1 MNSIENW
8 FYENDD
14 KIKQTERFIFENPE
28 LSLEERQSSQ
38 CLAKFMEE
46 QGFSVEWN
54 IGGLETAFVA
64 TWGQGEPVL
73 GFLAEYD
80 ALPGLG
86 QKPVEE
92 RCEIEGCGHGCG
104 HSLLGVGAAAAAAAL
119 KSELESSGKLGTI
132 KLFGCPAEEIM
143 YGKIVMAKQGC
154 FDGLSAAITWH
165 PSDSNRVGEDIYQA
179 MDSKKFKFFG
189 TTSHASGSPHL
200 GRSALDA
207 AELMNVGVNYLREH
221 VTDDVRIHYTYLDG
235 GEKPNIVPDFAQTS
249 YYIRGKNR
257 EHVDD
262 ASARIER
269 IAQGAALMTD
279 TRYESELVASC
290 METKLNFTLLNAFY
304 KAMSGIEVPTYTQE
318 EIQFAES
325 ISKAANL
332 KNQGK
337 YFDGLHK
344 FENREIDIFI
354 STDVSNVS
362 HIVPTIT
369 LNAATACKG
378 TPLHHW
384 AFTAQVGSSIG
395 YKGMIYVAKSM
406 ALGGMM
412 LIDNPEILLK
422 AMDEHKNSS
431 I

>member
-1 MNSIENW
+1 MKTFEKW
-8 FYENDD
+8 FYKNDD
-14 KIKQTERFIFENPE
+14 KIKQTAKFIFENPE
-28 LSLEERQSSQ
+28 LALEEKKSSK
-38 CLAKFMEE
+38 CLAEFMEG
-46 QGFSVEWN
+46 QGFSIEWKA
-54 IGGLETAFVA
+54 GGLETAFVA
-64 TWGQGEPVL
+64 TWGEGEPEL

-92 RCEIEGCGHGCG
+92 RCEVEGSGHGCG
-104 HSLLGVGAAAAAAAL
+104 HSLLGVGAASAAAAL
-119 KSELESSGKLGTI
+119 KSELEATGKKATI

-143 YGKIVMAKQGC
+143 YGKIIMAKQGC

-165 PSDSNRVGEDIYQA
+165 PSDVNRVGEDIYQA
-179 MDSKKFKFFG
+179 MDSKKFRFFG

-221 VTDDVRIHYTYLDG
+221 VTDDIRIHYVYLDG
-235 GEKPNIVPDFAQTS
+235 GEKANIVPDFAQTS
-249 YYIRGKNR
+249 YFIRGKNR
-257 EHVDD
+257 EHVNEVSD
-262 ASARIER
+262 RIER
-269 IAQGAALMTD
+269 IAKGAALMTD

-290 METKLNFTLLNAFY
+290 METKLNFTLADTFY
-304 KAMSGIEVPTYTQE
+304 QAMSNIPVPNYTDE

-325 ISKAANL
+325 ISKTANL
-332 KNQGK
+332 KNKGK
-337 YFDGLHK
+337 YFDGLQK
-344 FENREIDIFI
+344 NENKATDIFI

-362 HIVPTIT
+362 HIVPTVT

-384 AFTAQVGSSIG
+384 AFTAQTGSSIG
-395 YKGMIYVAKSM
+395 YKSMIYVAKSM

-412 LIDNPEILLK
+412 LIDNPEVLVK
-422 AMDEHKNSS
+422 AMDEHKN

>member
-1 MNSIENW
+1 MDGIENW
-8 FYENDD
+8 FYKNND

-28 LSLEERQSSQ
+28 LSLEERKSSK
-38 CLAKFMEE
+38 CLANFMED
-46 QGFSVEWN
+46 QGFSVEWKV
-54 IGGLETAFVA
+54 GGLETAFVA
-64 TWGQGEPVL
+64 TWGEGEPVL

-86 QKPVEE
+86 QKPVGQ
-92 RCEIEGCGHGCG
+92 RYAIEGCGHGCG
-104 HSLLGVGAAAAAAAL
+104 HSLLGVGAASAAAAI
-119 KSELESSGKLGTI
+119 KSELEATGKRGTI

-143 YGKIVMAKQGC
+143 YGKIIMAKQGC

-165 PSDSNRVGEDIYQA
+165 PSDVNRVGEDIYQA
-179 MDSKKFKFFG
+179 MDSKKFRFFG

-221 VTDDVRIHYTYLDG
+221 VTDDVRIHYVYLDG

-249 YYIRGKNR
+249 YFIRGKNR

-262 ASARIER
+262 VSARIER

-290 METKLNFTLLNAFY
+290 METKLNFTLLDTFY
-304 KAMSGIEVPTYTQE
+304 NAMSNMSVPTYTEE

-332 KNQGK
+332 KNKGK

-344 FENREIDIFI
+344 FENKATDIFV

-362 HIVPTIT
+362 HLVPTVT
-369 LNAATACKG
+369 LNTATACKG

-384 AFTAQVGSSIG
+384 AFTAQAGSSIG
-395 YKGMIYVAKSM
+395 YKSMIYVAKSM
-406 ALGGMM
+406 ALGAKM
-412 LIDNPEILLK
+412 LIDNSEILVK
-422 AMDEHKNSS
+422 AVEEHKS

>member
-1 MNSIENW
+1 MKTFEKW
-8 FYENDD
+8 FYKNDD
-14 KIKQTERFIFENPE
+14 KIKQTAKFIFENPE
-28 LSLEERQSSQ
+28 LALEEKKSSK
-38 CLAKFMEE
+38 CLAEFMEG
-46 QGFSVEWN
+46 QGFSIEWKA
-54 IGGLETAFVA
+54 GGLETAFVA
-64 TWGQGEPVL
+64 TWGEGEPGL

-92 RCEIEGCGHGCG
+92 RCEVEGSGHGCG
-104 HSLLGVGAAAAAAAL
+104 HSLLGVGAASAAAAL
-119 KSELESSGKLGTI
+119 KSELEATGKKATI

-143 YGKIVMAKQGC
+143 YGKIIMAKQGC

-165 PSDSNRVGEDIYQA
+165 PSDVNRVGEDIYQA
-179 MDSKKFKFFG
+179 MDSKKFRFFG

-221 VTDDVRIHYTYLDG
+221 VTDDIRIHYVYLDG
-235 GEKPNIVPDFAQTS
+235 GEKANIVPDFAQTS
-249 YYIRGKNR
+249 YFIRGKNR
-257 EHVDD
+257 EHVNEVSD
-262 ASARIER
+262 RIER
-269 IAQGAALMTD
+269 IAKGAELMTD

-290 METKLNFTLLNAFY
+290 METKLNFTLADTFY
-304 KAMSGIEVPTYTQE
+304 QAMSNIPVPNYTDE

-325 ISKAANL
+325 ISKTANL
-332 KNQGK
+332 KNKGK
-337 YFDGLHK
+337 YFDRLQK
-344 FENREIDIFI
+344 NENKATDIFI

-362 HIVPTIT
+362 HIVPTVT

-384 AFTAQVGSSIG
+384 AFTAQTGSSIG
-395 YKGMIYVAKSM
+395 YKSMIYVAKSM

-412 LIDNPEILLK
+412 LIDNPEILVK
-422 AMDEHKNSS
+422 AMDEHKN

>member
-1 MNSIENW
+1 MNSIEKW
-8 FYENDD
+8 FHKNSD
-14 KIKQTERFIFENPE
+14 KAKQAAKFIFENPE
-28 LSLEERQSSQ
+28 LALEERKSSK
-38 CLAKFMEE
+38 CLAKFMED
-46 QGFSVEWN
+46 QGFSIEWKA
-54 IGGLETAFVA
+54 GGLEIAFVA
-64 TWGQGEPVL
+64 TWGKGEPVL

-86 QKPVEE
+86 QKPVDE
-92 RCEIEGCGHGCG
+92 RCEIAGSGHGCG
-104 HSLLGVGAAAAAAAL
+104 HNLFGVGVAAAAAAL
-119 KSELESSGKLGTI
+119 KSELEASGKNGTI

-143 YGKIVMAKQGC
+143 YGKIIMAKQGC
-154 FDGLSAAITWH
+154 FDVLSAAITWH
-165 PSDSNRVGEDIYQA
+165 PSDVNRVGEDIYQA
-179 MDSKKFKFFG
+179 MDSKKFRFYG

-221 VTDDVRIHYTYLDG
+221 VTDDVRIHYVYLDG

-262 ASARIER
+262 TSARIER

-279 TRYESELVASC
+279 TRYESELIASC
-290 METKLNFTLLNAFY
+290 METKLNFTLLDTFY
-304 KAMSGIEVPTYTQE
+304 KAMSSILVPTYTEE

-325 ISKAANL
+325 ISKATNL

-337 YFDGLHK
+337 YFEELHK
-344 FENREIDIFI
+344 FENRATDIFI

-362 HIVPTIT
+362 HLVPTVT

-384 AFTAQVGSSIG
+384 AFTAQAGSSIG

-406 ALGGMM
+406 ALGALM
-412 LIDNPEILLK
+412 LIDNPEIIVK
-422 AMDEHKNSS
+422 AMDEHKRV
-431 I
+431 

>member
-1 MNSIENW
+1 MNGIEKW
-8 FYENDD
+8 FYENCD
-14 KIKQTERFIFENPE
+14 KAEQAAKFIFEHPE
-28 LSLEERQSSQ
+28 LALEEKESSK
-38 CLAKFMEE
+38 CLAKFMED
-46 QGFSVEWN
+46 QGFSIEWGA
-54 IGGLETAFVA
+54 GGMETAFIA
-64 TWGQGEPVL
+64 TWGEGEPVL

-86 QKPVEE
+86 QKPVQQ
-92 RCEIEGCGHGCG
+92 RCKLEGHGHGCG
-104 HSLLGVGAAAAAAAL
+104 HSLLGVGAASAAAAV
-119 KSELESSGKLGTI
+119 KNELIASGKKGTI

-143 YGKIVMAKQGC
+143 YGKIIMAEHGC

-165 PSDSNRVGEDIYQA
+165 PSDVNRVGEDIYQA
-179 MDSKKFKFFG
+179 LDSKKFRFFG

-262 ASARIER
+262 VSARIER

-290 METKLNFTLLNAFY
+290 METKLNFTLLDTFY
-304 KAMSGIEVPTYTQE
+304 KAMSSVPVPNYTKE
-318 EIQFAES
+318 EIEFAES
-325 ISKAANL
+325 ISKEANL
-332 KNQGK
+332 KNQGN
-337 YFDGLHK
+337 YFEGLHK
-344 FENREIDIFI
+344 FQNRATDIFI

-362 HIVPTIT
+362 HLVPTIT

-384 AFTAQVGSSIG
+384 AFTAQTGSSIG
-395 YKGMIYVAKSM
+395 FKSMIYVAKCM
-406 ALGGMM
+406 ALGAMM
-412 LIDNPEILLK
+412 LIHNPEILLK
-422 AMDEHKNSS
+422 AMDEHKN

>member
-1 MNSIENW
+1 MDDIEKW
-8 FYENDD
+8 FYKNDD
-14 KIKQTERFIFENPE
+14 KIKQTAKFIFENPE
-28 LSLEERQSSQ
+28 LALEERKSSE
-38 CLAKFMEE
+38 CLAKFMEQ
-46 QGFSVEWN
+46 QGFSIEWKA
-54 IGGLETAFVA
+54 GGLETAFVA
-64 TWGQGEPVL
+64 TWGEGEPVL

-86 QKPVEE
+86 QKPVGE
-92 RCEIEGCGHGCG
+92 RCEVEGSGHGCG
-104 HSLLGVGAAAAAAAL
+104 HNLLGVGAASAAAAL
-119 KSELESSGKLGTI
+119 KNELESTGKKATI

-143 YGKIVMAKQGC
+143 YGKIIMAKQGC

-165 PSDSNRVGEDIYQA
+165 PSDVNRVGEDIYQA
-179 MDSKKFKFFG
+179 MDSKKFRFFG

-221 VTDDVRIHYTYLDG
+221 VTDDVRIHYVYLDG
-235 GEKPNIVPDFAQTS
+235 GEKANIVPDFAQTS
-249 YYIRGKNR
+249 YFIRGKNR
-257 EHVDD
+257 EHVDEV
-262 ASARIER
+262 SARIER

-290 METKLNFTLLNAFY
+290 METKLNFTLLDEFY
-304 KAMSGIEVPTYTQE
+304 KAMSSIPVPTYTEE

-332 KNQGK
+332 KNKGK
-337 YFDGLHK
+337 YFDRLQK
-344 FENREIDIFI
+344 FENKATDIFI

-362 HIVPTIT
+362 HLVPTVT

-384 AFTAQVGSSIG
+384 AFTAQTGSSIG
-395 YKGMIYVAKSM
+395 YKSMIYVAKSM
-406 ALGGMM
+406 ALGAMM
-412 LIDNPEILLK
+412 LIDNREVLVK
-422 AMDEHKNSS
+422 AMGEHKN